1 MKFKKNTFVLVDQ
14 ICFFQHKVNK
24 NQKMSDN
31 FCGLNNPKLGNCE
44 VFLVHLLHE
53 FGCLGLGLLGL
64 GELGERRGKIREGS
78 RV

>member
-1 MKFKKNTFVLVDQ
+1 
-14 ICFFQHKVNK
+14 
-24 NQKMSDN
+24 MSDN